1 MAPQRLSHLQKR
13 ILAWL
18 EADWQR
24 MHGTTSSSHYELVKA
39 LSDVDKSNL
48 SRSLVNLEKK
58 GFINI
63 GQSEGGLSEYVILN
77 KVVIK
82 K

>member
-1 MAPQRLSHLQKR
+1 MALQRLSHLQKR

-24 MHGTTSSSHYELVKA
+24 TKGASTSSHHDLAKA

-48 SRSLVNLEKK
+48 SHSLQNLADKRYIE
-58 GFINI
+58 II
-63 GQSEGGLSEYVILN
+63 RTEGGLAESIIFN

-82 K
+82 D